1 MEDESKF
8 FLDSH
13 ILSNDV
19 KSNVFLV
26 NAIEKFA
33 GKSIVGSLLKLK
45 MVNQMINEG
54 EVSKNIGKENILW
67 LFKKGSNIFG
77 AVSFEAKIRKDLPTI
92 LISLT
97 NQKVAYPAE

>member
-1 MEDESKF
+1 M
-8 FLDSH
+8 DSH

-45 MVNQMINEG
+45 MVNQTINEG

-67 LFKKGSNIFG
+67 LFKKGNNIFG

>member
-45 MVNQMINEG
+45 MVNQTINEG

-67 LFKKGSNIFG
+67 LFKKGNNIFG